1 MSQMAK
7 GLVIDIAMK
16 LVADESQE
24 TIERV
29 KVACDLDA
37 EAERRAGIYLFG
49 SFKDAESNLAKLN
62 AEVERIINQTKKKA
76 GQNA

>member
-7 GLVIDIAMK
+7 GLVMDIAMK

-24 TIERV
+24 VIEQVRI
-29 KVACDLDA
+29 ACETDA

-49 SFKDAESNLAKLN
+49 SFQTATANLQKLDAEIERIVNTAKNNLA
-62 AEVERIINQTKKKA
+62 TF
-76 GQNA
+76 

>member
-1 MSQMAK
+1 MSQMSK

-24 TIERV
+24 VIDAVRD
-29 KVACDLDA
+29 ACDKDTIA
-37 EAERRAGIYLFG
+37 ETRAGIYLFS

-62 AEVERIINQTKKKA
+62 AEVQRIIEQTKS
-76 GQNA
+76 N